1 MEAQEKADVQ
11 KRWQVGDFH
20 VIVATIAFG
29 MGIDKPDVRFVIHHT
44 IPKSLEGYYQETG
57 RAGRDG
63 KRSGCYLYYGY
74 GDTTQLKRIIND
86 GEGSWEQKERQRQM
100 LRNVVQFCENKSDCR
115 RVQVLA
121 YFNEHFARENC
132 ENSCDNCKSGTTFEV
147 QDLTEHAKAA
157 VSLVRRLSQEKVTLL
172 HCVDVY
178 RGSRSK
184 KITEA
189 GHDEFAEFGLG
200 SNLERG
206 VVERLFYRLV
216 SEDAIAEFNFV
227 NKAGF
232 ASQYVKLGSKYRD
245 FENGQRQL
253 KIQVRTSPNGKGK
266 AKVLQKASRKKAS
279 TTGVKASR
287 EDYPTSTNVS
297 SPIQALSKRR
307 ATRKPPTVLEDSG
320 EDEEDIA
327 SFAPIRNHGV
337 PAPGRR
343 HEIGPPIITD
353 SKLERLNPIHRH
365 IVEDFVDNAKKQS
378 HDIMVRMDLKQQ
390 PFSDSVLREM
400 AINFPQSEEE
410 LLSIDGINAERVRL
424 HGRRFLKLIQ
434 EAYKN
439 YEAMMM
445 AQEDRPVDPNHENVV
460 EISDDDADSQSSQEF
475 SDVEFDETETSQYFV
490 DPNVT
495 DFNTRSMLKE
505 NS

>member
-1 MEAQEKADVQ
+1 
-11 KRWQVGDFH
+11 
-20 VIVATIAFG
+20 
-29 MGIDKPDVRFVIHHT
+29 
-44 IPKSLEGYYQETG
+44 
-57 RAGRDG
+57 
-63 KRSGCYLYYGY
+63 
-74 GDTTQLKRIIND
+74 
-86 GEGSWEQKERQRQM
+86 
-100 LRNVVQFCENKSDCR
+100 
-115 RVQVLA
+115 
-121 YFNEHFARENC
+121 
-132 ENSCDNCKSGTTFEV
+132 
-147 QDLTEHAKAA
+147 
-157 VSLVRRLSQEKVTLL
+157 
-172 HCVDVY
+172 
-178 RGSRSK
+178 
-184 KITEA
+184 
-189 GHDEFAEFGLG
+189 
-200 SNLERG
+200 
-206 VVERLFYRLV
+206 
-216 SEDAIAEFNFV
+216 
-227 NKAGF
+227 
-232 ASQYVKLGSKYRD
+232 
-245 FENGQRQL
+245 
-253 KIQVRTSPNGKGK
+253 
-266 AKVLQKASRKKAS
+266 
-279 TTGVKASR
+279 
-287 EDYPTSTNVS
+287 VS

-307 ATRKPPTVLEDSG
+307 ATRRPPTVLEDSD
-320 EDEEDIA
+320 EDEEDIS

-343 HEIGPPIITD
+343 REIGPPIMTD

-505 NS
+505 NSWLRC